1 MVDETPA
8 VPQRRRTSILLNV
21 EDNPSKEDDNE
32 DDKYEKFNK
41 NKQQMQASFAQ
52 RAFDSFQHTAAISL
66 TANRVDAVLAAFG
79 CAGTLALLQYLTN
92 RFPTYEVNGSF
103 LTASAIKFFLNE
115 SPGSLDACVQSSG
128 IAILFGITL
137 AFAPSYFDS
146 YAREFFMFFMLLYW
160 KLQGCLWGA
169 ASALTMAV
177 AVQSG
182 GSWSAVVAHPQDKF
196 PWHFLF
202 FPYISGHLILYA
214 LAFVMSLLRRKVRVR
229 LLQREFFVSKHVTNE
244 MKESR
249 LLRRSSL
256 VSGIE
261 RRQRLRQ
268 LFQRMDTSGDGHL
281 DVLELQV
288 ALRAAT
294 GNDISREDTQD
305 ILNLV
310 DSDGSGTVDF
320 DEFCASI
327 GKLWS
332 GWELE

>member
-1 MVDETPA
+1 MVDETP
-8 VPQRRRTSILLNV
+8 VPRRRTSILLK
-21 EDNPSKEDDNE
+21 EEENPSKEGLNSNADEVD

-52 RAFDSFQHTAAISL
+52 RAFESFQHTAAISL
-66 TANRVDAVLAAFG
+66 NANRVDAVLAAFG
-79 CAGTLALLQYLTN
+79 CAGGLALLQYLTT
-92 RFPTYEVNGSF
+92 RFPDYEVNGSF

-115 SPGSLDACVQSSG
+115 SPGSLDQCVQSSA
-128 IAILFGITL
+128 IAILVGITMS
-137 AFAPSYFDS
+137 FAPSYFDS

-160 KLQGCLWGA
+160 KLQGGLWGA

-177 AVQSG
+177 AVQ
-182 GSWSAVVAHPQDKF
+182 WNLVVVCPRDKF

-214 LAFVMSLLRRKVRVR
+214 LACFLSLLRRKVRVR
-229 LLQREFFVSKHVTNE
+229 LLQREFFVGKDVANE
-244 MKESR
+244 MKSP
-249 LLRRSSL
+249 LRRNSI
-256 VSGIE
+256 VSGSE

-268 LFQRMDTSGDGHL
+268 LFNRMDTSGDGHL

-294 GNDISREDTQD
+294 GNDISREDAQD

-310 DSDGSGTVDF
+310 DADGSGTVDF

-327 GKLWS
+327 GKLW
-332 GWELE
+332 GLE